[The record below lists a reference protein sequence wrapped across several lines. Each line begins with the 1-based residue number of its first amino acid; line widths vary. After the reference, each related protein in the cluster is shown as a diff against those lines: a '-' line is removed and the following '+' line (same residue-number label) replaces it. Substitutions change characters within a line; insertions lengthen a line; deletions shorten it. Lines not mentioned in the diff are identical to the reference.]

1 MTDPSIRGQTGF
13 REMTMEEKRI
23 ISRLFESPFPG
34 SNDLEE
40 QVKNCLVRSI
50 DKNGS
55 LDFLVREDTKANV
68 TSQVPVEAEAE
79 DIDGTTIHILMHVID
94 GIARGIEVY
103 KEDSSP
109 VRQFPKPSQLRLFS
123 PP

>member
-1 MTDPSIRGQTGF
+1 MTVD
-13 REMTMEEKRI
+13 EKQI
-23 ISRLFESPFPG
+23 IARLFEFPFPG
-34 SNDLEE
+34 SDDLAK

-50 DKNGS
+50 DENGS
-55 LDFLVREDTKANV
+55 LDFLVKEDPTEKV
-68 TSQVPVEAEAE
+68 SSPVPVEAEAE
-79 DIDGTTIHILMHVID
+79 DLDGTTIHILMHVID

-103 KEDSSP
+103 KEDSSS